1 MRGALAVLT
10 PPGARANLWCRQ
22 RPKRESTVKPT
33 TRIVRVAVV
42 CAAAVV
48 VTTALARTAPA
59 AGKVA
64 TCTPGTKKI
73 AGAPARTFCGPAKAT
88 VELNGKTVSYKG
100 GSCSTSIGLFSL
112 NIGTVVLGTVKG
124 APEYFGVTAKAKPGS
139 QSRQTIAVV
148 HAGAS
153 HAVIG
158 TVTLKAGLRGGT
170 FTGKAF
176 GSKATISGSFTC

>member
-1 MRGALAVLT
+1 MK
-10 PPGARANLWCRQ
+10 PPT
-22 RPKRESTVKPT
+22 K
-33 TRIVRVAVV
+33 IVRVAVV

-59 AGKVA
+59 AGKIA

-73 AGAPARTFCGPAKAT
+73 GGAPARTFCGPAKAT
-88 VELNGKTVSYKG
+88 VTLNGKTVSYKG
-100 GSCSTSIGLFSL
+100 GICSTSIGLFTV
-112 NIGTVVLGTVKG
+112 NIGTVVLGTVKN

-148 HAGAS
+148 HAGS
-153 HAVIG
+153 SRAVIG
-158 TVTLKAGLRGGT
+158 TVTLKAGLKGGT

-176 GSKATISGSFTC
+176 GSKAVISGSFTC